1 MSQREEDK
9 DGSSKESEKFSLKL
23 NNQFT
28 LSKLRTAQF
37 KPLQTSGSNVLESD
51 SSIVSLKED

>member
-9 DGSSKESEKFSLKL
+9 DGNSKESEKFSLKL

-37 KPLQTSGSNVLESD
+37 KPL
-51 SSIVSLKED
+51 